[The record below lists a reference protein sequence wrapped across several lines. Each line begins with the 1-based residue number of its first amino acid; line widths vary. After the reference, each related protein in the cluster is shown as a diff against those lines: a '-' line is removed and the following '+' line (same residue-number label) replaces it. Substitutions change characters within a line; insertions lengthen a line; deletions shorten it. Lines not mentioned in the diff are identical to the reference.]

1 MATAGVAQ
9 LKASLSRYLARVKA
23 GEELVVT
30 ERGRPVA
37 KLVPIRDH
45 EAGAGWARLSAMER
59 RGEIS
64 LGSGRL
70 PDEFWDLPRPNDPTG
85 SVREALIEEREEG
98 W

>member
-45 EAGAGWARLSAMER
+45 EAGAGWARLSAMK
-59 RGEIS
+59 GMS
-64 LGSGRL
+64 
-70 PDEFWDLPRPNDPTG
+70 
-85 SVREALIEEREEG
+85 AEERSALG
-98 W
+98 PAVCPTSSGTFPDRMIPPVP